1 MESNLVTLI
10 LAFLCLVPTLME
22 SYLDRHGET
31 KRDKLWDGLILVGYS
46 VLLAFGAWWLGY
58 RPLSVIGLIL
68 GFRVLIFDYLVQY
81 LLIKNK
87 VIVGHWFTYNG
98 KTSFIDRLISG
109 VHPVL
114 RFAARV
120 IVFLASIFLFFA

>member
-1 MESNLVTLI
+1 MEKALI
-10 LAFLCLVPTLME
+10 AFLCLIPTLYE
-22 SYLDRHGET
+22 AWSDRKGEDR
-31 KRDKLWDGLILVGYS
+31 KGKVKDFIWLSLVALALAGY
-46 VLLAFGAWWLGY
+46 AWWAGY
-58 RPLSVIGLIL
+58 APLSVIGLIL

-98 KTSFIDRLISG
+98 NTSFIDRLIAG

-114 RFAARV
+114 RFAARG

>member
-1 MESNLVTLI
+1 MTWI
-10 LAFLCLVPTLME
+10 IGALCFVPTIWEL
-22 SYLDRHGET
+22 YNDRNGEN
-31 KRDKLWDGLILVGYS
+31 KKDKIKDTAIFLVVVGLIAGLSY
-46 VLLAFGAWWLGY
+46 WLGQS
-58 RPLSVIGLIL
+58 PVSAILLIL
-68 GFRVLIFDYLVQY
+68 GIRVMFFDYAIHY

-98 KTSFIDRLISG
+98 NTSFIDRLISG